1 MSRVGIVTPV
11 DPVKPLLESC
21 PKTQKRLNCAK
32 TLAEPITA
40 ALIRAV
46 RGRICQTRG
55 GCGDGSRTKSS
66 RSSTCM
72 LLQHLHALI
81 FAPASDLLSESNS
94 SICSQL
100 ETKSRG
106 GSVAPPSMRPDSP
119 PPTNHDDDDGRRDG
133 SRTQQA
139 SAAVR
144 VNGRVRA
151 GGPVQRGLVNMRTKE
166 AQRRRRRRRWWQRR
180 TGGPTVNY
188 NTHTSTAARHY
199 HLLCADLATSSSS
212 SSTAG
217 HQCPLLVPAAKT
229 LFLFLRG

>member
-1 MSRVGIVTPV
+1 
-11 DPVKPLLESC
+11 
-21 PKTQKRLNCAK
+21 
-32 TLAEPITA
+32 
-40 ALIRAV
+40 
-46 RGRICQTRG
+46 
-55 GCGDGSRTKSS
+55 
-66 RSSTCM
+66 M

-94 SICSQL
+94 SICSRL

-166 AQRRRRRRRWWQRR
+166 AQRRRRRWWWQRR
-180 TGGPTVNY
+180 TGGPTVDSHPQLQH
-188 NTHTSTAARHY
+188 THKH
-199 HLLCADLATSSSS
+199 
-212 SSTAG
+212 SSTALSPPLCRLG
-217 HQCPLLVPAAKT
+217 NLLLLLLHRGASMPSACPRSQNALFISARLTAETLSMPAHPPA
-229 LFLFLRG
+229 RGQPGAHSRACWTQEGFTWAAGSWAP